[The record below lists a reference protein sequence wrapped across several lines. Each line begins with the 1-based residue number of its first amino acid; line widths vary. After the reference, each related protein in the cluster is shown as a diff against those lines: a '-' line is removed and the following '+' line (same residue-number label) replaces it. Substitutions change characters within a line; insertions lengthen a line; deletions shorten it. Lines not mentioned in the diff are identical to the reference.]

1 VKSLDIGEFETQLRE
16 LMGAPFPDRP
26 FVCEGSPLDCQVFIV
41 GINAASSMKDDFWD
55 FWRPGYGFDR
65 AAWLDAYLATRTKPS
80 RTRKAMQIIM
90 DQAMA
95 EHSEVR
101 FLETN
106 IYSIPTA
113 RENMLKSHQ
122 KSTKVFDFL
131 LASIKPQ
138 VLLVHGAE
146 PAQYVRNLGLGESTI
161 VIESPHFIY
170 VGHDKAR
177 EHGREI
183 ARTIR
188 RAN

>member
-1 VKSLDIGEFETQLRE
+1 
-16 LMGAPFPDRP
+16 
-26 FVCEGSPLDCQVFIV
+26 
-41 GINAASSMKDDFWD
+41 MKDDFWD

-65 AAWLDAYLATRTKPS
+65 AAWLGAYLAARTKTS

-95 EHSEVR
+95 ENSEVR

-122 KSTKVFDFL
+122 RSTKIFDFL
-131 LASIKPQ
+131 LASLKPQ
-138 VLLVHGAE
+138 VLLVHGAK
-146 PAQYVRNLGLGESTI
+146 PAQYVRSVSLGECTT

-170 VGHDKAR
+170 VGHEQAR